1 MKVAGQVPW
10 KRFLPAQEI
19 GITMGS
25 PPVIVTA
32 GADGRLLGFD
42 PRAAFQ
48 PLFEFGDI
56 TAVACQQKVASR
68 KRAERPFLPVFCMS

>member
-1 MKVAGQVPW
+1 
-10 KRFLPAQEI
+10 
-19 GITMGS
+19 MGS

-56 TAVACQQKVASR
+56 TAAACQQRVGLKE
-68 KRAERPFLPVFCMS
+68 ERTKALFACILHVLNPSSVCHVFGLCPEVSLTK